1 MALIS
6 VVVPVSNGYESDM
19 QAFCDA
25 HPLLTL
31 GDIQVHKVD
40 DQNGIYL
47 TYDSTKEQ

>member
-19 QAFCDA
+19 QSFYDA

-47 TYDSTKEQ
+47 TYDNTKEQ

>member
-6 VVVPVSNGYESDM
+6 VVVPINNGYESDI
-19 QAFCDA
+19 QSFYDA

-31 GDIQVHKVD
+31 DGIRVDKVD

-47 TYDSTKEQ
+47 TYDNTKQQ